1 MKKIMIVCST
11 TFYEKIKTISEYLL
25 KNNYEIVYP
34 NGYNEEEKHPKTQ
47 EELTNQ
53 YKSFYNESREKIKR
67 VDAILVLNF
76 DKAKDNITLKNYI
89 GPSTFLEM
97 YEAFMQN
104 KKIYVYTSL
113 PDETFLLYDDIKAIN
128 PICLNEKIENIKESK
143 V

>member
-11 TFYEKIKTISEYLL
+11 TFYKKIKPISEYLL
-25 KNNYEIVYP
+25 KKNYEIIYP
-34 NGYNEEEKHPKTQ
+34 NGYNEEEKYPKNQ

-53 YKSFYNESREKIKR
+53 YRSFYNESKEKIKKA
-67 VDAILVLNF
+67 DAILVLNF
-76 DKAKDNITLKNYI
+76 NKNKNNVTLKNYI

-128 PICLNEKIENIKESK
+128 PICLNEKIENIKE
-143 V
+143 